1 MNVQFYIES
10 GMLEQYVLG
19 KLCAEESRVLED
31 LCARHPDLA
40 AERDAIEL
48 ALYAVAAS
56 ESKKAPA
63 FNKAAIIQKAAQENI
78 ATPSTTEVPAMRAIV
93 NNTWRN
99 IALAASVAALIGIG
113 LSLFNNKA
121 KNEVAAELAT
131 TKSIQEKQA
140 QELKIVKNPNYKAIN
155 LAGLD
160 STKTFEAAIVY
171 YNAKAQDVYIA
182 WNEKAQLASNEQYQ
196 LWAIVDGKPVDAGVF
211 NEQSDLQKM
220 KLISKASAFAITIE
234 KVGGS
239 ATPTMNRM
247 VCMGGV

>member
-19 KLCAEESRVLED
+19 KLCAEESRVIED
-31 LCARHPDLA
+31 LCARHPELA

-63 FNKAAIIQKAAQENI
+63 FNKAAIVQKVAQENSK
-78 ATPSTTEVPAMRAIV
+78 APVSTELPAMKVSV

-99 IALAASVAALIGIG
+99 IAVAASIAAIIGVG
-113 LSLFNNKA
+113 MWLFNNGA
-121 KNEVAAELAT
+121 KNDLAAQLAS
-131 TKSIQEKQA
+131 TKSVTEKQA
-140 QELKIVKNPNYKAIN
+140 QELQIIKNPNYKAIN

-171 YNAKAQDVYIA
+171 YNAQAQDVYIA
-182 WNEKAQLASNEQYQ
+182 WNQKAQLASNEQYQ

-211 NEQSDLQKM
+211 NEQPDLQKM

-239 ATPTMNRM
+239 VSPTMNRM
-247 VCMGGV
+247 VCMGKV